1 VSSSPTSPSEGRA
14 PPGTVT
20 PPAAMVS
27 VARQPIFD
35 ARFEVVAYELL
46 YRDAP
51 DAGQARIDDDAS
63 ATARVVLGA
72 LMDIGLDR
80 MAGGLPVQVNLPEAL
95 IRRAADFPLPLP
107 PARVALEVLE
117 DVTVDEAV
125 LEGLRVL
132 KAAGY
137 RLSLD
142 DFTSARADPRLLEL
156 ADSVKVDLIHEP
168 AAQLEATARALQSR
182 GLELIAEKV
191 ETREQFER
199 CVALGFSGF
208 QGYFL
213 QRPETFSGQRAP
225 TFRLPALQ
233 VLAELQQPDYT
244 PGKLEQLVSQDIG
257 LVYRLL
263 RCLNSGYY
271 NLPRQVTSI
280 RHAIVIL
287 GRENLMRLCA
297 AVALAGFRDR
307 PDWLLVNALVRA
319 RMCELLAPPRAGREA
334 AGFFFAGLLSHLDA
348 LLGVPTS
355 QAISGLPLTAS
366 VEQALVS
373 QSGPIGATLRG
384 VRNYERGQFEAVD
397 GDGPDER
404 QLRYA
409 YLEAVEWAEQVRPLL
424 KA

>member
-1 VSSSPTSPSEGRA
+1 MSSPPPHPTEAGT
-14 PPGTVT
+14 PPGAGAQS
-20 PPAAMVS
+20 AAVS

-35 ARFEVVAYELL
+35 AGFRVVAYELL

-51 DAGQARIDDDAS
+51 DSAHARIEDGAV
-63 ATARVVLGA
+63 ATAHVVLAA
-72 LMDIGLDR
+72 LMDIGLER
-80 MAGGLPVQVNLPEAL
+80 IAGTLPVHVNLPEAL
-95 IRRAADFPLPLP
+95 IRRAAEFPLPLP
-107 PARVALEVLE
+107 PARVVLEVLE
-117 DVTVDEAV
+117 DVAVDEAV
-125 LEGLRVL
+125 LEGLRLL
-132 KAAGY
+132 KATGY
-137 RLSLD
+137 RLALD

-156 ADSVKVDLIHEP
+156 ADSVKVDLLDEP
-168 AAQLEATARALQSR
+168 AAQLQATARMLQVR
-182 GLELIAEKV
+182 GIELIAEKV
-191 ETREQFER
+191 ETRQQFDR
-199 CVALGFSGF
+199 CVALGFTGF

-213 QRPETFSGQRAP
+213 QRPETFTGQRAP
-225 TFRLPALQ
+225 TFRLSAMQ
-233 VLAELQQPDYT
+233 VLAALQQPDYT
-244 PGKLEQLVSQDIG
+244 AEKLETLVSQDLG
-257 LVYRLL
+257 LVHRLL

-271 NLPRQVTSI
+271 NMPRQVTSI

-297 AVALAGFRDR
+297 AVALAEFRDR

-334 AGFFFAGLLSHLDA
+334 GGYFFAGLLSHLDA
-348 LLGVPTS
+348 LLGVPTP

-384 VRNYERGQFEAVD
+384 VRDYERGRFDAID
-397 GDGPDER
+397 GTGLDER
-404 QLRYA
+404 QLRHA

>member
-1 VSSSPTSPSEGRA
+1 VSSPPPRPTEA
-14 PPGTVT
+14 
-20 PPAAMVS
+20 PAAPGAGPQPAAVS

-35 ARFEVVAYELL
+35 SRFQVVAYELL

-51 DAGQARIDDDAS
+51 DSGHARIEDGS
-63 ATARVVLGA
+63 MATARVVLAA
-72 LMDIGLDR
+72 LMDIGLER
-80 MAGGLPVQVNLPEAL
+80 MAGALPVHVNLPEAL
-95 IRRAADFPLPLP
+95 IRRAAEFPLPLP
-107 PARVALEVLE
+107 PSRVVLEVLE
-117 DVTVDEAV
+117 DVVVDEAV
-125 LEGLRVL
+125 LEGLRLL
-132 KAAGY
+132 KGAGY
-137 RLSLD
+137 RLALD
-142 DFTSARADPRLLEL
+142 DFTSEHADSRLLEL
-156 ADSVKVDLIHEP
+156 ADSVKVDLLGEP
-168 AAQLEATARALQSR
+168 ADRLEATARMLAAR
-182 GLELIAEKV
+182 GLEMIAEKV
-191 ETREQFER
+191 ETREQFDR
-199 CVALGFSGF
+199 CVALGFTGF

-213 QRPETFSGQRAP
+213 QRPETFTGQRAP
-225 TFRLPALQ
+225 TFRLPAMQ

-244 PGKLEQLVSQDIG
+244 ADKIERLMSQDLG
-257 LVYRLL
+257 LVHRLL

-297 AVALAGFRDR
+297 AVALAEFRDR

-334 AGFFFAGLLSHLDA
+334 GGFFFAGLLSHLDA
-348 LLGVPTS
+348 LLGMPTT

-373 QSGPIGATLRG
+373 QTGPIGATLRG
-384 VRNYERGQFEAVD
+384 VRDYERGQFDAIA
-397 GDGPDER
+397 GAGLDER